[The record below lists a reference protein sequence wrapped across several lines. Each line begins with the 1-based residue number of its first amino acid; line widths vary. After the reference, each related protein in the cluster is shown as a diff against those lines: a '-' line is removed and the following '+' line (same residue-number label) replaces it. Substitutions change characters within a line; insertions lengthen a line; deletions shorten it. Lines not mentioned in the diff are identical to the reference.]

1 MFNWETGDPYLTAWV
16 RMRQAS
22 DASSRAIEIQLGKRH
37 TTMAQVDILLVL
49 SMSKVPL
56 SPGQIAAFVFREKH
70 SVSALLSRM
79 RRAGYIK
86 KARSKQ
92 DQRVVK
98 VELQPKGRELLDQT
112 VPVIIGYARDV
123 FSSRFSEKEIRQFD
137 RYLRSLRDRSLREL
151 RTEPKRLPPT
161 MEWQTE
167 LMVYWQD
174 LLRNYRQTALAGD
187 IHQPVKSEGLPA
199 PQHGRAKR

>member
-22 DASSRAIEIQLGKRH
+22 DATSRSVEIQLGKHH
-37 TTMAQVDILLVL
+37 TTVAQMDILLVL

-56 SPGQIAAFVFREKH
+56 SPGQIAAYVFREKH
-70 SVSALLSRM
+70 SISALLSRM

-98 VELQPKGRELLDQT
+98 VELQPKGRDLLAQAI
-112 VPVIIGYARDV
+112 PVIIGYARDV
-123 FSSRFSEKEIRQFD
+123 LESSFSEKEVRQFD
-137 RYLRSLRDRSLREL
+137 RHLKVLRDRALQEL
-151 RTEPKRLPPT
+151 GTEPRRLPPS
-161 MEWQTE
+161 MEWQT
-167 LMVYWQD
+167 D
-174 LLRNYRQTALAGD
+174 LLDYWKGLIRESRLVALPNNSEVSAKQNA
-187 IHQPVKSEGLPA
+187 ILVK
-199 PQHGRAKR
+199 HGGHRK